1 MNVHEQQEVLRT
13 MEILVDT
20 REQPTEWAK
29 KRYQRFGCPHL
40 RCTLSYGDYSY
51 NAILPDGTKIYDIS
65 ETVSPVCVVE
75 RKMSLDELAACFCSG
90 RRRFAR
96 EFERVADAGARI
108 FMIVENANWE
118 NLLNGKYRT
127 KMASKAF
134 VASVVAFMVRFNM
147 NLVFCKEES
156 SGEIIREILYR
167 DLKERLERGEF
178 G

>member
-20 REQPTEWAK
+20 REQPTERAK

-51 NAILPDGTKIYDIS
+51 NATLPDGTKIYDIS

-90 RRRFAR
+90 RLRFIR
-96 EFERVADAGARI
+96 EFERAANAGARI
-108 FMIVENANWE
+108 FYDR
-118 NLLNGKYRT
+118 GKCELGESFEREVPDKDCIEGVRGISGCIYG
-127 KMASKAF
+127 AF
-134 VASVVAFMVRFNM
+134 QY
-147 NLVFCKEES
+147 ES
-156 SGEIIREILYR
+156 RILQGGELRRDHPRDPVSGPE
-167 DLKERLERGEF
+167 GEV
-178 G
+178 GEK